1 MTQYQIALSWA
12 EVFNKAQPE
21 NDAPIVS
28 RIELNALRDMFII
41 ELERM
46 AQKDIKA
53 ALATLLLF
61 ATETHA
67 DVTDLLALRMENQI

>member
-28 RIELNALRDMFII
+28 RIELNALRDVFIA
-41 ELERM
+41 ELEEI
-46 AQKDIKA
+46 AQGNVKA